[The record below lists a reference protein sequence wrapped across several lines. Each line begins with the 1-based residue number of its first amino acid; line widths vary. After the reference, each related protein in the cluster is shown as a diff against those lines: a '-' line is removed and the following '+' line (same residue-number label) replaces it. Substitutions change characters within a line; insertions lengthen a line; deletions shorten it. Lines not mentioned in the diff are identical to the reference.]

1 MLYTNGFSKLTM
13 DKIIFCGDL
22 VCPFD
27 VDVDY
32 SDICSLFERSVGIA
46 NLEGAILLNKSAVE
60 APKWTDKY
68 SLYSSPQVLDI
79 IKKLNIKYVSLCN
92 NHILDYKQDINETV
106 ELLKSNDI
114 DSWGLKN
121 HDLLKIKFNGRNLH
135 IITLATF
142 PMNIA

>member
-1 MLYTNGFSKLTM
+1 M
-13 DKIIFCGDL
+13 
-22 VCPFD
+22 
-27 VDVDY
+27 
-32 SDICSLFERSVGIA
+32 
-46 NLEGAILLNKSAVE
+46 LNKSAVE

-114 DSWGLKN
+114 DSWGLK
-121 HDLLKIKFNGRNLH
+121 
-135 IITLATF
+135 TMTC
-142 PMNIA
+142 